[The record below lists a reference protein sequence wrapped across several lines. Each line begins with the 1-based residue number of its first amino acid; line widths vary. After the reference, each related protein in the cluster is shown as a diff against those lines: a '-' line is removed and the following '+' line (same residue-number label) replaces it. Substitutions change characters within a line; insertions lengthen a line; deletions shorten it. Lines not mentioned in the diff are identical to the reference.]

1 MPSWVRLALKLVLN
15 WLLRE
20 LQEELEHGIVVT
32 YKGYRIR
39 IQLEK
44 TREENPDKTY
54 LLIL

>member
-1 MPSWVRLALKLVLN
+1 MPSWVRLALKVVLN

-20 LQEELEHGIVVT
+20 LQEELEQGIVVT

-44 TREENPDKTY
+44 THSRISDETY
-54 LLIL
+54 ILVL